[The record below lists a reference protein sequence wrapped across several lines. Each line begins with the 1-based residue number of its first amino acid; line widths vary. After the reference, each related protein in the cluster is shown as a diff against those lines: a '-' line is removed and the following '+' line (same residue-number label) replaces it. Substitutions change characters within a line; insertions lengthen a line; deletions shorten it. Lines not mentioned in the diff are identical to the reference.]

1 MQAGY
6 AVVVLTARIEA
17 HASERRELVQALLEW
32 ATTARREAG
41 ALAAHVYEDLEAAP
55 RFYAVSEWAAAEDME
70 SHVRGGAFGVL
81 MGALDALGP
90 SAAFS
95 IAHQEGG
102 NAADA
107 IRGLR
112 RLRSDHKPPAG

>member
-1 MQAGY
+1 M
-6 AVVVLTARIEA
+6 LTARIEA

-32 ATTARREAG
+32 ATTARRDEG
-41 ALAAHVYEDLEAAP
+41 ALGAHVYEDLEAASG
-55 RFYAVSEWAAAEDME
+55 FTAVSEWATPEEME
-70 SHVRGGAFGVL
+70 RHVRGGTFGIL

-95 IAHQEGG
+95 IARQESG

-107 IRGLR
+107 IRSMR
-112 RLRSDHKPPAG
+112 RLRGGHQPPDR